1 MVRPPGAVF
10 CARTPREKRK
20 VGNGGLTYGSSLALP
35 LRAVSLAAKECR
47 NRSLYEAASNGVES
61 R

>member
-1 MVRPPGAVF
+1 VLARLARSGRWVTVAQPSAPP
-10 CARTPREKRK
+10 
-20 VGNGGLTYGSSLALP
+20 LALP

-47 NRSLYEAASNGVES
+47 NRYFHEAASNGVES